1 MWWTSGSSWNSV
13 EKSLDFKAGDRV
25 RASGAAFSFIIK
37 GFLSGGG
44 LYNRLRGPNQWPLQ
58 PLSLKSLTLRWL
70 NEMELLSRQLTR
82 ALCLSLQLPS
92 SDLDHLFLVHYPP
105 SSNHQGVG
113 AHADSGF
120 LTLLYQNADG
130 LEFLA
135 ADGTWQPVPPHREAL
150 VGNVG
155 EVLQLL
161 TKGIFP
167 ATVHRVRGSQATAK
181 LRLSLKRLKT
191 CLNMLK
197 NALKRASEAD
207 SRSRR

>member
-1 MWWTSGSSWNSV
+1 
-13 EKSLDFKAGDRV
+13 
-25 RASGAAFSFIIK
+25 
-37 GFLSGGG
+37 
-44 LYNRLRGPNQWPLQ
+44 
-58 PLSLKSLTLRWL
+58 
-70 NEMELLSRQLTR
+70 MELLSRQLTR

-92 SDLDHLFLVHYPP
+92 SYLDHLFLQPHVQAKLVHYPP